1 MGLSTVGGDSSSG
14 QTMGLSTVGG
24 GQQLRPNN
32 GSEYSWG
39 GDSSSGQTMGLTV
52 GGDSSSG
59 QTMGLSIVGGDSS
72 SGQTM
77 GLSTVGGGQQLRPNN
92 GSEYSWGGTAAQA
105 KQWVWACA
113 PPPLLRVGG
122 GKDMFVPP
130 HFQTQNLGLGIDP

>member
-1 MGLSTVGGDSSSG
+1 
-14 QTMGLSTVGG
+14 MGLSTVGG

-39 GDSSSGQTMGLTV
+39 
-52 GGDSSSG
+52 DSSSG
-59 QTMGLSIVGGDSS
+59 QTMGLSTVGGDSS

-105 KQWVWACA
+105 KQWV
-113 PPPLLRVGG
+113 
-122 GKDMFVPP
+122 
-130 HFQTQNLGLGIDP
+130 